1 MGLDGGTIPTR
12 CELVKTKKKE
22 VKVFDK
28 DQVDFGKWFLCALA
42 QNTLSEPIVLDD
54 LGNLFNKDNVIEA
67 LLNGTLETSKNFSH
81 IRSLRS
87 IYTINFSSN
96 PAHEKDSSVSP
107 WLCPITKIEVGSSSY
122 KFKFLKTCGHVFS
135 EKAFKELNNDD
146 NNNNNNNNNNKNNDN
161 DNNDNNIN
169 KKKIDTSKNNL
180 SCFLCSKE
188 YTTND
193 LITINPSGEE
203 LEQMKLTLQ
212 EKLASSKKKLSKKA
226 DKKPDKKR
234 SLESNLASESSFT
247 SSTLAKTN
255 EEVSKKMKSE
265 TFSSIFKS
273 NSNNSNN
280 DDTIK
285 TK

>member
-28 DQVDFGKWFLCALA
+28 DQVDYGKWFLCSLA
-42 QNTLSEPIVLDD
+42 QNTLSEPIVIDD
-54 LGNLFNKDNVIEA
+54 LGNLFNKDNILEA

-87 IYTINFSSN
+87 IYTVNFSSN

-107 WLCPITKIEVGSSSY
+107 WLCPITKLEVGSSSY
-122 KFKFLKTCGHVFS
+122 KFKILKTCGHVFS
-135 EKAFKELNNDD
+135 EKSFKELLNDD
-146 NNNNNNNNNNKNNDN
+146 NNNNTTTT
-161 DNNDNNIN
+161 
-169 KKKIDTSKNNL
+169 KKEIDKSKNDQL

-193 LITINPSGEE
+193 LITINPLNEE
-203 LEQMKLTLQ
+203 LEQMKIVLQ
-212 EKLASSKKKLSKKA
+212 EKLANSKKKSNKKS
-226 DKKPDKKR
+226 DKKSDKKR
-234 SLESNLASESSFT
+234 SLESNLTSESSFT
-247 SSTLAKTN
+247 SNTLEKTN
-255 EEVSKKMKSE
+255 EEITKKMKSE

-273 NSNNSNN
+273 NN
-280 DDTIK
+280 DDRNKAST
-285 TK
+285 

>member
-42 QNTLSEPIVLDD
+42 QDTLSEPIVLDD
-54 LGNLFNKDNVIEA
+54 LGNLFNKDNIIEA
-67 LLNGTLETSKNFSH
+67 LLNGSLETSKNFSH

-87 IYTINFSSN
+87 IYTVNFSPN
-96 PAHEKDSSVSP
+96 PAHEKDSTVSP
-107 WLCPITKIEVGSSSY
+107 WLCPITKIEVGSSNY

-135 EKAFKELNNDD
+135 EKAFKELKNDD
-146 NNNNNNNNNNKNNDN
+146 NNNNNS
-161 DNNDNNIN
+161 N
-169 KKKIDTSKNNL
+169 KKEIDSSKDNL

-188 YTTND
+188 YITND

-203 LEQMKLTLQ
+203 FEQMKVTLQ
-212 EKLASSKKKLSKKA
+212 EKLANSKKKSSKKS
-226 DKKPDKKR
+226 DKKSDNKKR

-247 SSTLAKTN
+247 SNTLAQTN
-255 EEVSKKMKSE
+255 EEISKKMKSE
-265 TFSSIFKS
+265 AFSSIFKS
-273 NSNNSNN
+273 NSNN
-280 DDTIK
+280 DTTK
-285 TK
+285 TPNK

>member
-1 MGLDGGTIPTR
+1 MGLDGGTIPAR

-42 QNTLSEPIVLDD
+42 QNTLSEPIVVDD
-54 LGNLFNKDNVIEA
+54 LGYLFNKDNVIEA
-67 LLNGTLETSKNFSH
+67 LLNGSLETSKNFSH

-87 IYTINFSSN
+87 IYSVNFSSN
-96 PAHEKDSSVSP
+96 PAYEKDSSVSP

-135 EKAFKELNNDD
+135 EKAFKELNNDGSSSS
-146 NNNNNNNNNNKNNDN
+146 NNNNNNK
-161 DNNDNNIN
+161 
-169 KKKIDTSKNNL
+169 KEEIDSL

-193 LITINPSGEE
+193 LITINPSSEE
-203 LEQMKLTLQ
+203 LEQMKLILQ
-212 EKLASSKKKLSKKA
+212 EKLANSKKKSTKKS
-226 DKKPDKKR
+226 DKKSDKKR

-255 EEVSKKMKSE
+255 EEISKKMKSE

-273 NSNNSNN
+273 NSSNNSNS
-280 DDTIK
+280 DTINK
-285 TK
+285 ISTK